1 MKLFF
6 FNIDSYEMPELEQS
20 NPPND
25 YGHYKGSAANHS
37 LIYDDIENYFKN
49 NSKMITSVHEQ
60 LDVIRIIEKFYASKL
75 TLKKSFQKIIIF

>member
-6 FNIDSYEMPELEQS
+6 VTLIHMKCELEQS

-37 LIYDDIENYFKN
+37 LIYDDIENYFK
-49 NSKMITSVHEQ
+49 
-60 LDVIRIIEKFYASKL
+60 IIVK
-75 TLKKSFQKIIIF
+75 